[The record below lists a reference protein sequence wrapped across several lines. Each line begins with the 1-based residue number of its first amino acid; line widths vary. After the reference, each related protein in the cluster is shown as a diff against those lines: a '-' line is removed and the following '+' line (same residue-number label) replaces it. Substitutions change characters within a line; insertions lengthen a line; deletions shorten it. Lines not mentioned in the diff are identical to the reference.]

1 MYSTL
6 VGNHLEF
13 LLVVQWVSWM
23 TRGADLFTYCSVLL
37 ANPKG
42 AVVFSVFTGLR
53 IYLHSVL

>member
-1 MYSTL
+1 MYSTR
-6 VGNHLEF
+6 VGKHLGF
-13 LLVVQWVSWM
+13 LFVVQMVGWM

>member
-42 AVVFSVFTGLR
+42 AVVFNVFTGLR